1 MNSRSSGSNHTP
13 SLNTIALG
21 FGVGPGATR
30 FRCAVPTAARAAT
43 PDCRGDRW
51 RDARHVAGGRLD
63 EEVVDEQLTADV
75 DGNDRRRV
83 GEVRR
88 VDRFGVKGIDC
99 LARPRRAEANAVV
112 EHLARRGLCERRC
125 RDDRRHRALVAAIL
139 RNVRRE
145 NGGRPV
151 EDTAIRIPMLF
162 PVPNPRLGRA
172 RALVLVA
179 ALAASVMTHPPAQA
193 QESSQR
199 HALTLSNNSKIDLTL
214 VLQDEHVD
222 HADRIVDAARES
234 LEQYG
239 AWLAPLT
246 VDRLTIATRRW
257 GSAPGAPQ
265 PEVIAIDARWL
276 QPERSMTL
284 EAEVAR
290 GIARHWWSRLA
301 IADRPL
307 ADGLVGVRPEPRG
320 RARLDRRHQRLAY
333 STYETRLFG
342 GLVPWAIRALRV
354 ERQTA
359 GIGRSHY
366 RRNPTVD
373 PRDGSES
380 ARLAQAGKVATAL
393 VTLERYLGWP
403 VLQRGLRA
411 AIDRFGG
418 RAMSTDEFISTLG
431 DAADRDLS
439 WFLDPYTKGNATW
452 DYAVTSLTSQPAAD
466 ACGEAN
472 CVRSDDRAATA
483 GHGTLHRHRARTAW
497 RLRGGARQRDRDLI
511 RRPSNHRRSL
521 GRTSRIEDARVS
533 RAGRRGVGHYD
544 PRRVLLLDLTA
555 LNNTQPER
563 VESSPTRWS
572 WTVRWTTW
580 LQDVLL
586 THAFLF

>member
-1 MNSRSSGSNHTP
+1 
-13 SLNTIALG
+13 
-21 FGVGPGATR
+21 
-30 FRCAVPTAARAAT
+30 
-43 PDCRGDRW
+43 
-51 RDARHVAGGRLD
+51 
-63 EEVVDEQLTADV
+63 
-75 DGNDRRRV
+75 
-83 GEVRR
+83 
-88 VDRFGVKGIDC
+88 
-99 LARPRRAEANAVV
+99 
-112 EHLARRGLCERRC
+112 
-125 RDDRRHRALVAAIL
+125 
-139 RNVRRE
+139 
-145 NGGRPV
+145 
-151 EDTAIRIPMLF
+151 
-162 PVPNPRLGRA
+162 
-172 RALVLVA
+172 
-179 ALAASVMTHPPAQA
+179 MTHPPAQA

-307 ADGLVGVRPEPRG
+307 ADGLVEYAQSRVVERIY
-320 RARLDRRHQRLAY
+320 DRRHQRLAY

-439 WFLDPYTKGNATW
+439 W
-452 DYAVTSLTSQPAAD
+452 
-466 ACGEAN
+466 
-472 CVRSDDRAATA
+472 
-483 GHGTLHRHRARTAW
+483 
-497 RLRGGARQRDRDLI
+497 
-511 RRPSNHRRSL
+511 
-521 GRTSRIEDARVS
+521 
-533 RAGRRGVGHYD
+533 
-544 PRRVLLLDLTA
+544 
-555 LNNTQPER
+555 
-563 VESSPTRWS
+563 SSI
-572 WTVRWTTW
+572 
-580 LQDVLL
+580 QY
-586 THAFLF
+586 